1 MSQKIQKSSIVSS
14 SDLVKKEK
22 NILNWL
28 RLSRSR
34 NMGPKTFFHLMNIFG
49 NVENILDNFS
59 EFAKENNI
67 ENKFKINSLNIAEK
81 EFEKASEYG
90 AKIITFEDEK
100 YPKFLREIP
109 NPPIIL
115 TAKGDLDFL
124 NYHKIAVVGPRNAS
138 LNALKFAAKIS
149 VELGQKSIITA
160 SGMARGVDS
169 SCHEA
174 SILSGTLAV
183 LAGGINHVYPVSNSS
198 LYQRVIEHGLIISE
212 NAFSAT
218 PMPGNFIQR
227 NRIISGISL
236 GVVVVEASLKSG
248 SLTTAKFALEQGR
261 EVFAVPGSPFD
272 DRSRG
277 SNKLIKDGAKMIED
291 IDDIIEEIPSLKG
304 RFFGV
309 GENLSYGNLNFGSQ
323 GFLGD
328 NFTNVKKNENSKTS
342 ENLGGLK
349 KEIMEKL
356 SYDSIKIDD
365 LIEALKVDIKEI
377 NVALAELELLD
388 KIIINFDQISLKA

>member
-138 LNALKFAAKIS
+138 LNALKFATKIS

-356 SYDSIKIDD
+356 S
-365 LIEALKVDIKEI
+365 
-377 NVALAELELLD
+377 
-388 KIIINFDQISLKA
+388 